1 MMIVAKEIFASL
13 SDQPKNLSNL
23 QWLHYDEEGSIIFE
37 KIVLQ
42 DEYYIAREERR
53 IFELNSDDIIVKA
66 AGNEKNRLRIVELG
80 AGTAKKTGIL
90 LRSALKYQGGSINY
104 LPIDVST
111 TALDEAQSSLK
122 YLVPD
127 VCVMPQVKNY
137 ATDDFVLPSFDGCTL
152 VMYIGVSIGNSSK
165 DEAATI
171 LHHVY
176 EQLKAGDAFLLSVD
190 MCHDPSALLSAYNDK
205 NGVVADFQFNV
216 LRRLNRDFGYNFD
229 LDQFCYQPVWN
240 KHQSSVEQ
248 HLQSLCSQ
256 QVKCI
261 DEFGERTIH
270 FDKGETINMIDSY
283 KFSINE
289 ISMLLNTTGFTIE
302 HTWHDEQKWI
312 NVILARKRSLTP

>member
-1 MMIVAKEIFASL
+1 MK
-13 SDQPKNLSNL
+13 
-23 QWLHYDEEGSIIFE
+23 
-37 KIVLQ
+37 KIVVQ

-53 IFELNSDDIIVKA
+53 IFELNSEDIIAKA

-90 LRSALKYQGGSINY
+90 LRSDLKYQGGPINY
-104 LPIDVST
+104 LPLDVST
-111 TALDEAQSSLK
+111 TALEEAQSSLK
-122 YLVPD
+122 DLVPD

-152 VMYIGVSIGNSSK
+152 VMYIGISIGNSSK

-171 LHHVY
+171 LHHVS
-176 EQLKAGDAFLLSVD
+176 EQLKAGDAFLLSAD

-216 LRRLNRDFGYNFD
+216 LRRLNRNFGYDFD
-229 LDQFCYQPVWN
+229 LDQFRYQPVWN
-240 KHQSSVEQ
+240 EQRSSVEQ

-261 DEFGERTIH
+261 DQVGEKTLY

-283 KFSINE
+283 KFNIDE
-289 ISMLLNTTGFTIE
+289 ISMLLNSNGFTIE
-302 HTWHDEQKWI
+302 HVWNDDQKWI
-312 NVILARKRSLTP
+312 NVILARKRSLAR